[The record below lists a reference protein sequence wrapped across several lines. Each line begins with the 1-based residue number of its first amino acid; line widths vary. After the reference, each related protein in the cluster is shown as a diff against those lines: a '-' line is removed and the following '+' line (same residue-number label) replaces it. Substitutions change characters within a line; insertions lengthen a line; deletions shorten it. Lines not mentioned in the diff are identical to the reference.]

1 MSKVIWTGL
10 EDSGKSLE
18 VARMASHIMYRNAK
32 WAKKSKE
39 LRPIV
44 YNMPF
49 SDKFLN
55 ECARLGVPTRKWKDL
70 EELVHLKGCD
80 LFVDEIGTY
89 FDSRTFANLP
99 LDIRLWLA
107 QASKL
112 GVDMFGAAQDF
123 AQVDVSFR
131 RLTTHLYLVTKL
143 AGSMRPHPTRPPVK
157 RIWGVYTVR
166 EMDPRTYDT
175 GTNAE
180 ENAKGWPWPHFIYKE
195 HCELYDTTQRI
206 EKSAPPPF
214 KHVARH
220 CEINGC
226 NLKMYHTHNGQVH
239 KISHV

>member
-18 VARMASHIMYRNAK
+18 VARMAAHIMYRNAK
-32 WAKKSKE
+32 WLKKSK
-39 LRPIV
+39 LPRPIV

-49 SDKFLN
+49 SAKFLD
-55 ECARLGVPTRKWKDL
+55 ECARLGVPTRRWKDL
-70 EELVHLKGCD
+70 EELVDLKGCD

-99 LDIRLWLA
+99 LDVRLWLA

-123 AQVDVSFR
+123 AQIDVSFR

-143 AGSMRPHPTRPPVK
+143 MGSMRPHPTRPPVK

-180 ENAKGWPWPHFIYKE
+180 ENSKGFPWPNFIHKV
-195 HCELYDTTQRI
+195 HCELYDTTKRI

-214 KHVARH
+214 KHVERR
-220 CEINGC
+220 CEVPGC
-226 NLKMYHTHNGQVH
+226 HLKMYHTVDGVTH
-239 KISHV
+239 KVTHV